1 MKMQEPLHMSIQCM
15 SHGSH
20 VEKKFSK
27 RGRKVLRDTSMTE
40 RLSIGQLQ
48 KWERALDIKL
58 LDRKTLDEAWKGYV
72 KHLGV
77 K

>member
-1 MKMQEPLHMSIQCM
+1 MSK
-15 SHGSH
+15 
-20 VEKKFSK
+20 KKFSK
-27 RGRKVLRDTSMTE
+27 RGRKVLRDTSMTV

-58 LDRKTLDEAWKGYV
+58 LDRKTLDEARKGYV

>member
-1 MKMQEPLHMSIQCM
+1 MSK
-15 SHGSH
+15 
-20 VEKKFSK
+20 KKFSK
-27 RGRKVLRDTSMTE
+27 RGRKVLRDTSMTV

>member
-1 MKMQEPLHMSIQCM
+1 MSK
-15 SHGSH
+15 
-20 VEKKFSK
+20 KKFSK
-27 RGRKVLRDTSMTE
+27 RGRKVLRDTSMTA